1 MDGTIIKLDIGEKM
15 KSIATITFHASHNYG
30 SVLQAYALAK
40 VMENEGYNVKII
52 NYRSKQQKNCYTLY
66 KRYRGA
72 KGALRNLYQRLISG
86 KLKRRY
92 KGFEQFINNVLPV
105 TEEVNDERE
114 MKKYASAFDFYVC
127 GSDQIWNPACQ
138 DFSSVYYLDF
148 VDGKKRIAYAP
159 SLGKGEFDDEHKALI
174 KNLLENIDDI
184 SVRERQGKALI
195 EGLTDKSVE
204 LVCDPVILLGKQG
217 WEKVIP
223 ERKIKTPYMF
233 VYFLENNHGDRSY
246 IRLIAKT
253 LGLKVVILNE
263 NIKDIFKNYIKKYD
277 ALPLEFVSLIKNASF
292 VYTNSFHATAFSTMF
307 NVPCASMIAKSDN
320 VQNNND
326 SRKIDF
332 LTALGLDGCLK
343 KSLTAEEIVA
353 LSKTDFEKANEELDK
368 LREKSKNYLVK
379 AIES

>member
-1 MDGTIIKLDIGEKM
+1 M
-15 KSIATITFHASHNYG
+15 KSVATITFHASHNYG

-40 VMENEGYNVKII
+40 VVEGEGHNVKII
-52 NYRSKQQKNCYTLY
+52 NYRSKQQKACYTLY
-66 KRYRGA
+66 KKYRGA
-72 KGALRNLYQRLISG
+72 KGVLRNIYQRLISG

-92 KGFEQFINNVLPV
+92 KGFEEFINNVLPI
-105 TEEVNDERE
+105 TDEVNDEKE
-114 MKKYASAFDFYVC
+114 IKKYASVFDCYVC

-159 SLGKGEFDDEHKALI
+159 SLGKGEFNNEDKGLI
-174 KNLLENIDDI
+174 KNLLKNVDYI
-184 SVRERQGKALI
+184 SVREKQGKELL
-195 EGLTDKSVE
+195 ESLTDKPVK
-204 LVCDPVILLGKQG
+204 LVCDPVILFGKQG

-223 ERKIKTPYMF
+223 EVKIKPPYMF

-246 IRLIAKT
+246 IDLISKT

-263 NIKDIFKNYIKKYD
+263 NVRDFFKHYIKKYD
-277 ALPLEFVSLIKNASF
+277 ALPLEFVSLIKNAKF

-332 LTALGLDGCLK
+332 LTAVGLENSLK
-343 KSLTAEEIVA
+343 KSLTAEEIVE
-353 LSKTDFEKANEELDK
+353 LSKTDFESANKQLEFMKEQ
-368 LREKSKNYLVK
+368 SKNYLVR
-379 AIES
+379 AIEN